1 MLFGQ
6 STNFAPDS
14 VKLLQNEVSAA
25 SRARIKTF
33 QLDCFISR
41 EMEFGTALE
50 INGQIS
56 NFASMLRATSALYL
70 RDRQPLDSEPSEL
83 TNKPV

>member
-1 MLFGQ
+1 
-6 STNFAPDS
+6 
-14 VKLLQNEVSAA
+14 
-25 SRARIKTF
+25 
-33 QLDCFISR
+33 
-41 EMEFGTALE
+41 MEFGTALE

-83 TNKPV
+83 TNQPV